1 MLSDAYDFPLQES
14 VNIFEFDLRF
24 PRATWSRRPV
34 SLVAE
39 LDRGIGSLHEYT
51 QVIV

>member
-1 MLSDAYDFPLQES
+1 MWSDAYDFPLQES

-24 PRATWSRRPV
+24 PRGTWSRRPV

-39 LDRGIGSLHEYT
+39 FDRGIGSLHEYT